1 MLNTITTA
9 KNNDKNQLIQEQLNR
24 KAVRRN
30 FIGAIVPFLGLAF
43 VFIFFTIVTDGR
55 FITPINIENMIH
67 QSFGLLIIG
76 VGAAFVWAHGGKDM
90 SIGPSAGC
98 GMLACALLLRAG
110 FPLWLG
116 LIACVAVTVSAA
128 SLVALIAL
136 KLNVPVF
143 IGSMCVR
150 VSFLGILQF
159 VTLQGIVVIDFH
171 RFNFMNN
178 VLLKATILILFVAVG
193 IYLFNYTSFGKANK
207 AIGGNDITAKQAGIN
222 NKKFIFAAYMFMG
235 FCIGISA
242 MFSLFRTG
250 SVTGTTASGLEFQ
263 VMIAMAL
270 GGIPLNGG
278 EKTRMISAIVG
289 AITITLLV
297 NGLRVWGLEP
307 QLVDG
312 VQGILFIIIVA
323 LSFDRSAGKLVS

>member
-1 MLNTITTA
+1 
-9 KNNDKNQLIQEQLNR
+9 
-24 KAVRRN
+24 
-30 FIGAIVPFLGLAF
+30 
-43 VFIFFTIVTDGR
+43 
-55 FITPINIENMIH
+55 
-67 QSFGLLIIG
+67 
-76 VGAAFVWAHGGKDM
+76 
-90 SIGPSAGC
+90 
-98 GMLACALLLRAG
+98 MLACALLLRAG

-116 LIACVAVTVSAA
+116 LIACVLVTIVAA
-128 SLVALIAL
+128 GLVASIAI

-150 VSFLGILQF
+150 VSFLGILQYI
-159 VTLQGIVVIDFH
+159 TLQGIIVIDFH
-171 RFNFMNN
+171 KFNFMNN
-178 VLLKATILILFVAVG
+178 VLLKAAVLVVFVIVG
-193 IYLFNYTSFGKANK
+193 IYLFNYTAFGKANK
-207 AIGGNDITAKQAGIN
+207 AIGGNDVTAKQAGIKK
-222 NKKFIFAAYMFMG
+222 NKLILAAYLFMG

-242 MFSLFRTG
+242 LFSLFRTG

-289 AITITLLV
+289 AITITFLI
-297 NGLRVWGLEP
+297 NGLRVWGLQP

-323 LSFDRSAGKLVS
+323 LSFDKSAGKLVS